1 MTAQK
6 TKKSVTICP
15 WCQKKYMISTD
26 LAGRQ
31 ITCRQCEKSFIAE
44 LPKKDQE
51 PPEICKIAMHTKV
64 CSKKQ
69 IAALLKAYD
78 LLTDVGS
85 NLDFDVFFY
94 SAGLI
99 TPEQREL
106 IEKDQADINMRRLD
120 NRFCTIAIKNG
131 FLSSEDAEKALNI
144 QAREFKENETMELI
158 GDILVNASMITKK
171 QRDIILIK
179 QKRLSLEAIYSFKNN
194 ESEPEYQFN
203 TDNSSPGQEELKGT
217 EPSDSETPN
226 PPKNDLSSKK
236 DIHPQEDLPV
246 NLTNAKTDREFSTKL
261 TIENKKKN
269 NTPATTTTKPTPAEE
284 PPDKKTPLVENY
296 DKKQHPSIVDEK
308 NNKILEIIIS
318 EDNMT
323 AQLFIYRELPPS
335 IKFDD
340 VMKLI
345 HKSKITHGNVEDFL
359 ISEYF
364 YSEKPWENSL
374 IIARGKEAV
383 PGKNASV
390 EYNFE
395 INYLKAGSEKDDG
408 TIDYKDRG
416 NIPHVSIGDLLA
428 EKTPLIPKKYGYDIF
443 GNEIIVPDVK
453 DIPIRT
459 GNGACFSD
467 DGLKVIAEAEGQPKL
482 TVDGKI
488 SVIQK
493 KIIKG
498 DVGLETGH
506 VDFDGSLIVKGVVK
520 SDFKIKC
527 ADLTTKEIGAAT
539 IIATGDIIVEGGING
554 ANIKTEGSV
563 YAKYISNSKISAH
576 GDVIV
581 KKEIIES
588 KVQTSGRCSTGKGK
602 FISSEISSKLG
613 IETGDIGTEKSIPC
627 ILKIGVD
634 DHLNNEIEE
643 TALEIKRLN
652 AQNKKYK
659 SKKKELYLTY
669 SNLEKSIVQLA
680 HIQDR
685 GQLEISSLNRQLK
698 DMEEKSSSEIIGET
712 KVELETIQSQ
722 IEETLKKI
730 DNAEKKIN
738 EYFKKQEKIQLQLP
752 KITKLIS
759 QTNLNI
765 DTMDYKKEVLINGL
779 KKYQNISSL
788 KAGGN
793 VFPGTVIFS
802 NHCKKTVEKIMTDI
816 QAKEIKNTSPDES
829 AGEWL
834 ISIESGK

>member
-6 TKKSVTICP
+6 PKKSVTICP

-85 NLDFDVFFY
+85 NLDFDDFFY

-99 TPEQREL
+99 SPEQREL

-120 NRFCTIAIKNG
+120 NQFCTIAIKND

-144 QAREFKENETMELI
+144 QARQFKENETMELI
-158 GDILVNASMITKK
+158 GDILVDASMITKK

-179 QKRLSLEAIYSFKNN
+179 QKRLSLEAIYGFKNN
-194 ESEPEYQFN
+194 ESEPEYQFDSYN

-217 EPSDSETPN
+217 EPSDPETPN

-236 DIHPQEDLPV
+236 DIHPQETLPE
-246 NLTNAKTDREFSTKL
+246 NLRDAKTDRELSTRS
-261 TIENKKKN
+261 TIENTHKN
-269 NTPATTTTKPTPAEE
+269 NNVPASIPKKTTPSEE
-284 PPDKKTPLVENY
+284 LPDKKIPPLENS
-296 DKKQHPSIVDEK
+296 DEKQHPAIFDEK
-308 NNKILEIIIS
+308 KNKILEIIIS

-323 AQLFIYRELPPS
+323 AELFIYRELPPS

-340 VMKLI
+340 LMQLI
-345 HKSKITHGNVEDFL
+345 HESKISHGNIKELL

-364 YSEKPWENSL
+364 YSEKPWENSI
-374 IIARGKEAV
+374 IIARGKEAEA
-383 PGKNASV
+383 GRNASV
-390 EYNFE
+390 KYHFE
-395 INYLKAGSEKDDG
+395 INYLRAGNEKDDG

-416 NIPHVSIGDLLA
+416 DIPHVSPGDLLV
-428 EKTPLIPKKYGYDIF
+428 EKTPLTPKKNGYDIF
-443 GNEIIVPDVK
+443 GNEILVPDVK

-459 GNGACFSD
+459 GSGAYFSD
-467 DGLKVIAEAEGQPKL
+467 DGLTILAEAEGQPQL
-482 TVDGKI
+482 TFDGKI
-488 SVIQK
+488 SVIQE

-506 VDFDGSLIVKGVVK
+506 VNFDGNLIVRGVVK

-527 ADLTTKEIGAAT
+527 AGLTTKEIGAAT
-539 IIATGDIIVEGGING
+539 IIATGDIIVQDGING
-554 ANIKTEGSV
+554 ATIKTEGSV
-563 YAKYISNSKISAH
+563 YAKYISNSKISAY

-581 KKEIIES
+581 TKEIIES
-588 KVQTSGRCSTGKGK
+588 QVQTSGRCSTGKGK
-602 FISSEISSKLG
+602 FISSNISSKLG

-627 ILKIGVD
+627 ILKIGAD
-634 DHLNNEIEE
+634 DQLNSEIAELE
-643 TALEIKRLN
+643 LEIKKLN
-652 AQNKKYK
+652 ELIETYQ
-659 SKKKELYLTY
+659 SKQKEYYLAY
-669 SNLEKSIVQLA
+669 ENLETSIVQLA

-698 DMEEKSSSEIIGET
+698 DMEDNSSSEIVGET
-712 KVELETIQSQ
+712 KIELEKIQSQ
-722 IEETLKKI
+722 IEEKLKKI
-730 DNAEKKIN
+730 DNADKTIN
-738 EYFKKQEKIQLQLP
+738 EYFKKQEKIQLRLP
-752 KITKLIS
+752 KITKMINK
-759 QTNLNI
+759 TNLNI
-765 DTMDYKKEVLINGL
+765 DIFKYKKETLIKGL
-779 KKYQNISSL
+779 KKQQNISSL
-788 KAGGN
+788 KAGGKI
-793 VFPGTVIFS
+793 FPGTVIS
-802 NHCKKTVEKIMTDI
+802 GNYCKKTIGKIMTNI
-816 QAKEIKNTSPDES
+816 QAKEHKQYQP
-829 AGEWL
+829 
-834 ISIESGK
+834 